1 MKPIRTLGIALALA
15 CSTLATLAAQNE
27 KQTETKSK
35 ITVKDG
41 KDVTVTGCVATAP
54 ASANGAY
61 LLTNVADKKG
71 SLPDYTLTGKDNDDL
86 QKHLGH
92 RVEISGLA
100 ADRDGKVEIET
111 KSKTKIDDGPDRE
124 SRAKATVKGDM
135 PGLTYLKIKSL
146 RMVAAVCP

>member
-1 MKPIRTLGIALALA
+1 MKPIRMLALALA
-15 CSTLATLAAQNE
+15 LSGSAFATLAAQNE

-41 KDVTVTGCVATAP
+41 KDVTVTGCVVGAP
-54 ASANGAY
+54 ASANAAF

-71 SLPDYTLTGKDNDDL
+71 SLPDYTLLGKDNDDL

-111 KSKTKIDDGPDRE
+111 KSKTKIEDGPDRE

-135 PGLTYLKIKSL
+135 PGMTYLRIKSM
-146 RMVAAVCP
+146 RMIAAVCP